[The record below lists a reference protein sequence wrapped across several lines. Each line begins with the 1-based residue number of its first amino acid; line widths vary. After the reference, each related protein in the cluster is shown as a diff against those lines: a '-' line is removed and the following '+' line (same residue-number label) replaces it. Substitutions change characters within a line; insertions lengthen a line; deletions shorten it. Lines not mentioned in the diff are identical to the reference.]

1 MPKFVKCKN
10 CGEAMPVDVTSE
22 VLHCEHCGRK
32 YKNPYFKPQ
41 EIEEVAPEAP
51 IEAEVKEVSAPMASP
66 ISVEMPRASLEATP
80 KEPKKVVRAPKLG
93 VAIARLI
100 FAIIALAAIVVIYV
114 IPTLQFELQ
123 MESVGGTSDDMNSLM
138 SSIIVTGVMTLFAII
153 NLATA
158 ATSVAGKVSQI
169 KSNRSSSIVS
179 AIFSLIMVLM
189 AAFSIVIYLINI
201 MEFTSIEAEMY
212 KETLVMACVKL
223 GCGIGLPNLIV
234 FILSCVCTSQL
245 KKAIKNPDAFSSEE
259 EEEPVPERSMPE
271 AHVEPIA
278 YIPVQNQ
285 SQQTGYIPVYG
296 APSMRIP
303 GAKSE
308 FNGGVLSLI
317 GLNIVNYLILIF
329 TLGLGAPWV
338 IRREYTWLYEHQVID
353 GRKLEFTGKA
363 SSLLGQWIKWI
374 FLSIITLGIYAWLV
388 PIKKMQWITENTHIE
403 GIQRDE
409 NNNQS
414 HFDGKFWSYLGE
426 RIIDACI
433 ITFTCGICTPWAIC
447 RMQRWELEHQR
458 FDGQRLVFD
467 GSAGSLLGQWI
478 KWCLLSVIT
487 FGIYVLWI
495 PIKKQ
500 KWITEHTHF
509 EV

>member
-22 VLHCEHCGRK
+22 VLHCEHCGKK

-41 EIEEVAPEAP
+41 EVLEEVAPQVPAPIEPVHQEAP
-51 IEAEVKEVSAPMASP
+51 IAPQTENISFDMPTVSA
-66 ISVEMPRASLEATP
+66 VEA
-80 KEPKKVVRAPKLG
+80 EPKKVVRAPKKG

-100 FAIIALAAIVVIYV
+100 LAIIAFGWGVLEVVPSV
-114 IPTLQFELQ
+114 INNINWLID
-123 MESVGGTSDDMNSLM
+123 GSDSL
-138 SSIIVTGVMTLFAII
+138 LFDSAII
-153 NLATA
+153 NLAVAVVLFVLLLVNFITS
-158 ATSVAGKVSQI
+158 ATCISGKESKM
-169 KSNRSSSIVS
+169 KSNRSGAIAS
-179 AIFSLIMVLM
+179 AIFSLLITVWYAYSVVGIALAYMEIEESIPITTLLM
-189 AAFSIVIYLINI
+189 EGCLGVI
-201 MEFTSIEAEMY
+201 
-212 KETLVMACVKL
+212 
-223 GCGIGLPNLIV
+223 PNFIV
-234 FILSCVCTSQL
+234 FILSCVCASQL
-245 KKAIKNPDAFSSEE
+245 KKAIKNPEAYSVEGKEST
-259 EEEPVPERSMPE
+259 PVRNVPQAPG
-271 AHVEPIA
+271 EPIG
-278 YIPVQNQ
+278 YVPVQNQ
-285 SQQTGYIPVYG
+285 AQQTGYIPVYG
-296 APSMRIP
+296 SAPSMRVP

-329 TLGLGAPWV
+329 TLGLGTPWV
-338 IRREYTWLYEHQVID
+338 IRREYTWLYEHQIID

-363 SSLLGQWIKWI
+363 GSLLGQWIKWI

-388 PIKKMQWITENTHIE
+388 PIKKMQWVTENTHIE
-403 GIQRDE
+403 GVQRDE

-426 RIIDACI
+426 RIINACI
-433 ITFTCGICTPWAIC
+433 ITFTCGICTPLAIC
-447 RMQRWELEHQR
+447 RMERWELEHKH

-478 KWCLLSVIT
+478 KWILLSCIT
-487 FGIYVLWI
+487 LGIYALWI

-509 EV
+509 EA